1 LTTSKKEFPQD
12 NEVDAFSL
20 DDNSVSSDDNSVSDG
35 SSDDSATFMILS
47 KPLKKQQSSTD
58 NQQDG
63 SLDFSQNKEQ
73 ISDPISG

>member
-1 LTTSKKEFPQD
+1 
-12 NEVDAFSL
+12 
-20 DDNSVSSDDNSVSDG
+20 
-35 SSDDSATFMILS
+35 MILS